1 MMNMLVGADRVSC
14 GRCAVATLT
23 PQFADRVSQTLLI
36 PLWARALEQGEPDPL
51 VRDPLAAE
59 IVAQIDYDWRRIR
72 LSRGDLV
79 QCVVRLREFDRF
91 VRDFLVL
98 HPSATV
104 VHLGCGLD
112 ARFQR
117 VDDGL
122 VRWFDL
128 DLPDVIALRRKL
140 LPESER
146 NRFVPGSALEPD
158 WIEQL
163 GLSGAG
169 PVLIVAEAVL
179 VYLEG
184 VGVRNLL
191 VALRGRCPG
200 AELITDMCT
209 PLAMRLDNLQLL
221 VTRWTARIRWT
232 VRDPRELEGWA
243 GGIQLMES
251 FSYFEHLEPRTGLPA
266 WLARVPGLSRAS
278 SIQRYRLGG

>member
-1 MMNMLVGADRVSC
+1 
-14 GRCAVATLT
+14 VATLT
-23 PQFADRVSQTLLI
+23 LQFADPVSQTLLI

-91 VRDFLVL
+91 V
-98 HPSATV
+98 
-104 VHLGCGLD
+104 
-112 ARFQR
+112 
-117 VDDGL
+117 
-122 VRWFDL
+122 
-128 DLPDVIALRRKL
+128 
-140 LPESER
+140 
-146 NRFVPGSALEPD
+146 PGSALEPD

-179 VYLEG
+179 VYLEE
-184 VGVRNLL
+184 VGGRDLL

-209 PLAMRLDNLQLL
+209 PLAMRLDNLHLL
-221 VTRWTARIRWT
+221 VTRSSAR
-232 VRDPRELEGWA
+232 
-243 GGIQLMES
+243 
-251 FSYFEHLEPRTGLPA
+251 
-266 WLARVPGLSRAS
+266 
-278 SIQRYRLGG
+278 IQRYRLGG